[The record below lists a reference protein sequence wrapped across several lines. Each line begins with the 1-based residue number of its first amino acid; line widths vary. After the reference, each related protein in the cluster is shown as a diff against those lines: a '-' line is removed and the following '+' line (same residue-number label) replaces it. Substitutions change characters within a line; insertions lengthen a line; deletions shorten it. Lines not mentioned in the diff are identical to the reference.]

1 MAPRTIIKLSAAGVG
16 VIVLL
21 ILIFG
26 SVAVVPSGYIG
37 ITTTFGKVTGELQPG
52 VNLKW
57 PIVQS
62 VTAMNVQV
70 QNDSSNE
77 SAATN
82 DLQNV
87 STNVTLNYHLDH
99 AQVDNIF
106 VNLTAN
112 YQANLISP
120 TVSEVTKAVTA
131 DYTASQLLTDRAQ
144 VTDAIEQGLVKV
156 LEPRGILVDQ
166 VSLTNFQFSS
176 QFTQAVEAKNAA
188 QQSAEQAQ
196 YNLQKA
202 QLDAQANQVQDAALT
217 PSILEQQAIAKWNGV
232 MPTTVSGSASI
243 FSIPVGQ

>member
-1 MAPRTIIKLSAAGVG
+1 VG